1 MGKLLGIATRVK
13 TKSPMN
19 EHASA
24 TVSFNGGVLSDSR
37 GRKAG
42 GKRQVTVMSKEA
54 WEIVCKELGSNI
66 AWTTRRANFFI
77 EGVPLINTT
86 GQVLKIGSL
95 ELEITGEL
103 VPCNRM
109 DEQFDGLTKILGQD
123 WRGGV
128 TCKVKK
134 EGSTSLNDEV
144 SLIY

>member
-1 MGKLLGIATRVK
+1 M
-13 TKSPMN
+13 
-19 EHASA
+19 
-24 TVSFNGGVLSDSR
+24 
-37 GRKAG
+37 
-42 GKRQVTVMSKEA
+42 
-54 WEIVCKELGSNI
+54 
-66 AWTTRRANFFI
+66 
-77 EGVPLINTT
+77 PLINTT
-86 GQVLKIGSL
+86 GQILKIGSL

-144 SLIY
+144 SLIS